1 MTGTLVPPGW
11 RFYEVTP
18 AELAVVSLVWGFS
31 LGWSIFA
38 AGTAL
43 RQTLQMRRRRKHLT
57 VYIAMVW
64 AELVASFII
73 GFFGW
78 FFMMGMIPPSF
89 WFFFFVLVFWVI
101 QIQVIL
107 QIIVNRVGL
116 LVPDKRHVRKMKWC
130 VAAYVGVINVSVFCI
145 WLPAQ
150 LQRSAT
156 YVRLNRIWDPVTK
169 GLFLLLDGSL
179 NLYFLRMVRRDLIA
193 MGLHKYTTLFW
204 TNAAMAVVSVF
215 MDVSSLYKY
224 RHQFPAKPH
233 QSSPHT
239 DEPANQVAIILSML
253 FKNPFV
259 YVQFHPL
266 AYLIKLSIEMA
277 LADLIAKLV
286 RAAASASHHDA
297 EINVGDN
304 INAFGTSSADSTLL
318 LTIGN
323 PNSASFS
330 SASASADK
338 KRKNGTGNT
347 TTTVKSTNVDDDGS
361 GRRGGRQQQ
370 LGLELELE
378 HVSAAAGSRRQDVGR
393 AGGGGGAA
401 VASPDDDGIV
411 AVDVADEAGAGGRAA
426 AADVEGALDGKDGK
440 RGRKFVEFVGVSGSD
455 G

>member
-116 LVPDKRHVRKMKWC
+116 LVPDKRRVRKMKWC

-215 MDVSSLYKY
+215 MD
-224 RHQFPAKPH
+224 
-233 QSSPHT
+233 
-239 DEPANQVAIILSML
+239 VAIILSML

-338 KRKNGTGNT
+338 KRKNNT
-347 TTTVKSTNVDDDGS
+347 TAVKSTNVDDGG

-370 LGLELELE
+370 MELELE
-378 HVSAAAGSRRQDVGR
+378 QVSAAGSRRQDVGR
-393 AGGGGGAA
+393 GGGGAA
-401 VASPDDDGIV
+401 VAVAASSDDDGIV

>member
-1 MTGTLVPPGW
+1 
-11 RFYEVTP
+11 
-18 AELAVVSLVWGFS
+18 
-31 LGWSIFA
+31 
-38 AGTAL
+38 
-43 RQTLQMRRRRKHLT
+43 MRRRRKHLT

-215 MDVSSLYKY
+215 MDV
-224 RHQFPAKPH
+224 
-233 QSSPHT
+233 
-239 DEPANQVAIILSML
+239 AIILSML

-338 KRKNGTGNT
+338 KRKNNT
-347 TTTVKSTNVDDDGS
+347 TAVKSTNVDDGG

-370 LGLELELE
+370 MALELEQ
-378 HVSAAAGSRRQDVGR
+378 VSPAAGNRRQDVGR
-393 AGGGGGAA
+393 AGGCAAA
-401 VASPDDDGIV
+401 VAAASPDDDGIV
-411 AVDVADEAGAGGRAA
+411 AVDVADEAGAGGKAK
-426 AADVEGALDGKDGK
+426 AADEEGALDGK
-440 RGRKFVEFVGVSGSD
+440 RGRKFVEFVGVSGRD

>member
-215 MDVSSLYKY
+215 MDV
-224 RHQFPAKPH
+224 
-233 QSSPHT
+233 
-239 DEPANQVAIILSML
+239 AIILSML

>member
-43 RQTLQMRRRRKHLT
+43 RQTLHMRRRRKHLT

-130 VAAYVGVINVSVFCI
+130 VAAYVGVINISVFCI

-156 YVRLNRIWDPVTK
+156 YVHLNRIWDPVTK

-215 MDVSSLYKY
+215 MDV
-224 RHQFPAKPH
+224 
-233 QSSPHT
+233 
-239 DEPANQVAIILSML
+239 AIILSML

-297 EINVGDN
+297 AAAADINVDRRV
-304 INAFGTSSADSTLL
+304 FGTTDSADSTIL
-318 LTIGN
+318 LTIAN

-330 SASASADK
+330 SAD
-338 KRKNGTGNT
+338 KRKNNT
-347 TTTVKSTNVDDDGS
+347 TNNTTTVKSTNVNDDG
-361 GRRGGRQQQ
+361 GARHVAPRGKKQ
-370 LGLELELE
+370 LEEQ
-378 HVSAAAGSRRQDVGR
+378 VSAAAESRKQDVDR
-393 AGGGGGAA
+393 AGGGGGGAAA
-401 VASPDDDGIV
+401 VAVAAASPDDDDGIV
-411 AVDVADEAGAGGRAA
+411 AVDVADDGGAGGRT
-426 AADVEGALDGKDGK
+426 AADGEGALDGK
-440 RGRKFVEFVGVSGSD
+440 RGRKFVEFVGVSGRD